1 MNQLETVDDAP
12 GHWADASSEPLIMN
26 GFPSG
31 PHAVLL
37 KSFLPPNLR
46 NLEVQSLRGEIEVE
60 LLKPL
65 ICPFFESVTKTPIPQ
80 FAARGGPRPATTLM
94 ENVILGPLDYRSSA
108 VRAASRGPWWSLD
121 FASQLISICD
131 WPRRARSSCSIT
143 APLRGT

>member
-65 ICPFFESVTKTPIPQ
+65 IC
-80 FAARGGPRPATTLM
+80 L
-94 ENVILGPLDYRSSA
+94 SSN
-108 VRAASRGPWWSLD
+108 L
-121 FASQLISICD
+121 
-131 WPRRARSSCSIT
+131 
-143 APLRGT
+143 